1 MGPGGGASIYIYIYI
16 IYTNIKHRSIM
27 IYIYVFLFTSIDPEN
42 IGTKEGIVV
51 LIPDFRSLIRVGS
64 VDRVRPPF
72 CSPLFL

>member
-1 MGPGGGASIYIYIYI
+1 
-16 IYTNIKHRSIM
+16 M

>member
-1 MGPGGGASIYIYIYI
+1 MYININIIYIYIL
-16 IYTNIKHRSIM
+16 YTNIKHLSIM
-27 IYIYVFLFTSIDPEN
+27 IYIFCSFTSIDPEN

-51 LIPDFRSLIRVGS
+51 LIPDFRSLIGVGS